1 MKILV
6 AGRQAG
12 KTTRLIEMLK
22 NDPYAFM
29 VVFSYSEKSRLS
41 LLYPELREQI
51 VTAGT
56 DLRGR
61 QVSKVYIDNLEMVL
75 AQQFGITPSLVTAD
89 VEVIGLE
96 RETWE
101 EAADIAINVFNRITE
116 EVESVHVEN
125 AERLAV
131 DVAKD
136 VVSKFL
142 WPTEL

>member
-12 KTTRLIEMLK
+12 KTTRLIEILK

-29 VVFSYSEKSRLS
+29 VVFSYGEKSRLS